1 MTFEFGGWAPSL
13 VVELSAV
20 EALAFTFGFG
30 GWVLGLAVELLAV
43 EVVTLAFGF
52 DGWSGV
58 LAVVLLLVA
67 FEVGH
72 DLAFALVFGFGDW
85 VEVIV
90 GGRYAFLIEVYVS

>member
-1 MTFEFGGWAPSL
+1 M
-13 VVELSAV
+13 VVELPAI

-30 GWVLGLAVELLAV
+30 GWALGLAVELLAV
-43 EVVTLAFGF
+43 GVVALTFGF

-72 DLAFALVFGFGDW
+72 DLAFALVFGFGDS
-85 VEVIV
+85 VGVIV
-90 GGRYAFLIEVYVS
+90 GGRYASLTEVYVS

>member
-1 MTFEFGGWAPSL
+1 LTFGFGGWAPSL
-13 VVELSAV
+13 VVELPAV

-43 EVVTLAFGF
+43 EVVALTFGF

-67 FEVGH
+67 FEVG
-72 DLAFALVFGFGDW
+72 FGDW
-85 VEVIV
+85 VGMIV
-90 GGRYAFLIEVYVS
+90 GGRYASLTEVYVS